1 MVNQRRVSEPIL
13 LRHGD
18 VVAIGIEALEFVD
31 LDLLHRPESLST
43 IPPPS
48 MPTRVGDADEAD
60 SVTLAPGTE
69 TLTDR
74 ERQVLELIAL
84 GHTQREVAS
93 RLCISAKTVE
103 THRARIAEKL
113 QCHSRADFVT
123 RAITAGFLRGR

>member
-1 MVNQRRVSEPIL
+1 MVNQRKVGEPVL

-18 VVAIGIEALEFVD
+18 VVGIGIESLEFVD
-31 LDLLHRPESLST
+31 LDLLYRPESLST

-48 MPTRVGDADEAD
+48 LPTRAGDAAALD
-60 SVTLAPGTE
+60 SVTLTPGTE

-103 THRARIAEKL
+103 THRSRIAEKL
-113 QCHSRADFVT
+113 GCHSRADFVT
-123 RAITAGFLRGR
+123 RAIAAGFLRGR